1 MMDIQKNIEN
11 LKIRIAKSA
20 LNSARDIGEIQLLAV
35 TKTHS
40 AESIKIILQN
50 GLKCIAENKIQE
62 AKEKLPKLQNL
73 YDEFHFIGHLQSNKI
88 RQLMELK
95 PILIHSIDK
104 VSTAKKLNDY
114 LFKNNLKQDVLIQ
127 INTSNEASKFGIQP
141 SKIDAFIDEITQLS
155 NIKTMGLMTIGKFT
169 SNETE
174 TRNNFKKLKDIFE
187 NLKRKNLPNLEMK
200 YLSMGMTNDFE
211 IAIEEGANIV
221 RIGSAIFGNRNY

>member
-1 MMDIQKNIEN
+1 MMNIQKNIEN

-20 LNSARDIGEIQLLAV
+20 RDSARNIEEIKLLAV

-40 AESIKIILQN
+40 AELVQIVLKN

-62 AKEKLPKLQNL
+62 AKTKLPELQNV

-88 RQLMELK
+88 KQLMKLK
-95 PILIHSIDK
+95 PALIHSIDK
-104 VSTAKKLNDY
+104 ISTAKKLNDF
-114 LFKNNLKQDVLIQ
+114 LFKNNLKQEILIQ
-127 INTSNEASKFGIQP
+127 INTSNEASKFGVEP
-141 SKIDAFIDEITQLS
+141 SKIVAFVDEITQLS
-155 NIKTMGLMTIGKFT
+155 NLKIMGLMTIGKFT

-174 TRNNFKKLKDIFE
+174 IRDNFKKLKEIFE

-221 RIGSAIFGNRNY
+221 RIGSAIFGDRNY

>member
-1 MMDIQKNIEN
+1 MMNIQKNIEN

-20 LNSARDIGEIQLLAV
+20 RDSARNIEEIKLLAV

-40 AESIKIILQN
+40 AELVQIVLQN

-62 AKEKLPKLQNL
+62 AKTKLPELQNV

-88 RQLMELK
+88 KQLMKLK
-95 PILIHSIDK
+95 PALIHSIDK
-104 VSTAKKLNDY
+104 ISTAKKLNDF
-114 LFKNNLKQDVLIQ
+114 LFKNNLKQEILIQ
-127 INTSNEASKFGIQP
+127 INTSNEASKFGVEP
-141 SKIDAFIDEITQLS
+141 SKIVAFVDEITQLS
-155 NIKTMGLMTIGKFT
+155 NLKIMGLMTIGKFT

-174 TRNNFKKLKDIFE
+174 IRDNFKKLKEIFE

-221 RIGSAIFGNRNY
+221 RIGSAIFGDRNY

>member
-1 MMDIQKNIEN
+1 MMNIQKNIEN

-20 LNSARDIGEIQLLAV
+20 RDSARNIEEIKLLAV

-40 AESIKIILQN
+40 AELVQIVLKN

-62 AKEKLPKLQNL
+62 ARTKLPELQNV

-88 RQLMELK
+88 KQLMKLK
-95 PILIHSIDK
+95 PALIHSIDK
-104 VSTAKKLNDY
+104 ISTAKKLNDF
-114 LFKNNLKQDVLIQ
+114 LFKNNLKQEILIQ
-127 INTSNEASKFGIQP
+127 INTSNEASKFGVEP
-141 SKIDAFIDEITQLS
+141 SKIVAFVDEITQLS
-155 NIKTMGLMTIGKFT
+155 NLKIMGLMTIGKFT

-174 TRNNFKKLKDIFE
+174 IRDNFKKLKEIFE

-221 RIGSAIFGNRNY
+221 RIGSAIFGDRNY